1 MGLPKKL
8 QNFNVFNDGNSYQG
22 IVDEI
27 TLPKLT
33 RKMEEWRGAGM
44 NGPIKYDQ
52 GQEAMTLE
60 WSVGGLMREVLAQWG
75 VTTFNG
81 VMVRF
86 AGGYRGA
93 DSDAVDAVEIVVRG
107 RHSEIDMGSAKAGE
121 ETSMKIVTE
130 VSYYKL
136 TINGQDVIE
145 IDFLGMVEKVGG
157 KDSLA
162 ALRQAIGL

>member
-8 QNFNVFNDGNSYQG
+8 KNFNVFNDGNSYQG
-22 IVDEI
+22 VVDEI

-44 NGPIKYDQ
+44 NGPIKYDH

-86 AGGYRGA
+86 AGAYQAA
-93 DSDAVDAVEIVVRG
+93 DSDAVDAVEVIVRG

-121 ETSMKIVTE
+121 ETSMKIITE

-157 KDSLA
+157 KDGLSA
-162 ALRQAIGL
+162 IRQAIGL